1 MAIIRKAVGKV
12 GGLLGFGKSS
22 SKKSAQEIEAEEIAK
37 GEKEE
42 AERKRK
48 EAEELLAQKKKKEAE
63 YKARGERMGGG
74 GREGLMFKR
83 SQTGVL

>member
-1 MAIIRKAVGKV
+1 MAIFRKAVGKV

-22 SKKSAQEIEAEEIAK
+22 GKSAQEIEAEAIAK
-37 GEKEE
+37 GEREE

-48 EAEELLAQKKKKEAE
+48 ETEELLAQKKKKEAE
-63 YKARGERMGGG
+63 YKARGDRMGGG